1 MQKPSIALSIA
12 PSDWQ
17 RASHGVLFGAGI
29 VITGACLGAVAAGL
43 GCLIGGVWLW
53 RERANAP
60 RGTLDISIMQAG
72 IQGRF
77 RLPHD
82 PATHES
88 MPATWVPL
96 RCDYL
101 GPWLI
106 GLRLGNRRL
115 WLWPDSAPVEAR
127 RRVRR
132 LFHHP
137 GRGLG

>member
-1 MQKPSIALSIA
+1 MLKASIALSIA

-17 RASHGVLFGAGI
+17 QASHAALFGAGV
-29 VITGACLGAVAAGL
+29 VIIGACLGGVAAGL
-43 GCLIGGVWLW
+43 GGVAVSVWLW
-53 RERANAP
+53 RQRAHAL
-60 RGTLDISIMQAG
+60 RGTLDISVMQAG

-77 RLPHD
+77 RPLHGTLTNAP
-82 PATHES
+82 
-88 MPATWVPL
+88 MPETWVPL

-106 GLRLGNRRL
+106 GLRLGGRRL

-137 GRGLG
+137 GR